1 MSAPPPVT
9 VQDLTV
15 AYGDAVVQQGVSF
28 EVRRG
33 EIFFIL
39 GGSGSGKTTLLRA
52 MIGLL
57 PPLEGRV
64 LVGGD
69 DLAAAQGPERARI
82 LRRFGVMFQ
91 GGALFGSMTLLENVR
106 LPLDELTALGPRER
120 TLVARAKL
128 NQVGLLDAADKLPA
142 ELSGGMRKRAAL
154 ARAMALDPEILFLD
168 EPSAGLDP
176 VTSAGLDRLV
186 CELSRGGGITLVV
199 VSHELASV
207 DAIADRCVMLD
218 AAARAIIA
226 EGSPTE
232 LREHATDPRVR
243 RFFRREADPEGAGGC
258 GP

>member
-1 MSAPPPVT
+1 MSAPPPVA
-9 VQDLTV
+9 VQGLTV
-15 AYGDAVVQQGVSF
+15 AYGDVVVQRRVSF

-39 GGSGSGKTTLLRA
+39 GGSGSGKTTVLRA
-52 MIGLL
+52 MTGLL
-57 PPLEGRV
+57 PPVEGRV
-64 LVGGD
+64 LVDGD
-69 DLAAAQGPERARI
+69 DLAAAEGPDRTRI

-106 LPLDELTALGPRER
+106 LPLEELTALGPRER
-120 TLVARAKL
+120 TLVALAKL

-142 ELSGGMRKRAAL
+142 ELSGGMRKRASL

-176 VTSAGLDRLV
+176 VTSAELDQLV
-186 CELSRGGGITLVV
+186 CELSRSGGITLVV

-207 DAIADRCVMLD
+207 EAIADRCVMLD
-218 AAARAIIA
+218 AASRSIIA
-226 EGSPTE
+226 EGRPVE

-243 RFFRREADPEGAGGC
+243 RFFRREAEPDGAGC